1 MRPAFRYWLPIVA
14 LLMPAVAAWPQQ
26 AVVRSYDAPE
36 LEVGQAWLARSG
48 GRCLAVLPLHVAA
61 ETSVPS
67 LLREGSAGLRGE
79 ATEVV
84 DLGDDAAVALLAG
97 GITADCGFTL
107 GSISRNVSRR
117 LRDGGLGTLRSVN
130 GDGTLGRLSVS
141 IVDDDGERFLR
152 VLPTAQ
158 GERLRKGL
166 SGSLLMVEDQPVGM
180 LLSVH
185 ARSGVGT
192 VLRTDALLAKVDAHL
207 RGLPPPVPVTAP
219 PLSAESTAGAAAA
232 AGPWEVRSW
241 NADPVGSAHLAAH
254 LTAPA
259 GDGFWSARVA
269 HWPAAVELG
278 GPEAARAVRGI
289 VFVAGPAPAARL
301 PVRVQVLTSVNDA
314 RAAWRVAGSGT
325 LAYQAGVA
333 RLEFAPTRARFIRIE
348 MFQAEDGGEVLALG
362 RVEVLEDR

>member
-1 MRPAFRYWLPIVA
+1 MAARWRCRSGLLIGVLLLPAA
-14 LLMPAVAAWPQQ
+14 AAWPQQ

-36 LEVGQAWLARSG
+36 LEVGQAWLTRSG
-48 GRCLAVLPLHVAA
+48 SRCLAVLPLHVAA

-79 ATEVV
+79 ATAVI
-84 DLGDDAAVALLAG
+84 DLGDDAAVAMLAG

-107 GSISRNVSRR
+107 GSISRNVTRR

-152 VLPTAQ
+152 VLPTAD

-166 SGSLLMVEDQPVGM
+166 SGSLLMVDDQPVGM

-207 RGLPPPVPVTAP
+207 RGLAPPVSDPAAVPAQRSGAP
-219 PLSAESTAGAAAA
+219 AA
-232 AGPWEVRSW
+232 AGPWQVRAW
-241 NADPVGSAHLAAH
+241 TDDPVGSAHLTGL
-254 LTAPA
+254 LTAT
-259 GDGFWSARVA
+259 GEEGYWSARVA
-269 HWPAAVELG
+269 QWPVAVELG
-278 GPEAARAVRGI
+278 GPQSVRPVRG
-289 VFVAGPAPAARL
+289 VTFVAGEAPAAEL
-301 PVRVQVLTSVNDA
+301 PVRVQILTSVNA
-314 RAAWRVAGSGT
+314 ERPAWRVAGSGT
-325 LAYQAGVA
+325 LAYQDGVA
-333 RLEFAPTRARFIRIE
+333 WLEFAPTRARFIRIE
-348 MFQAEDGGEVLALG
+348 MFQARDGGEVLALARLG
-362 RVEVLEDR
+362 VLEDD